1 MLKAVGKRVI
11 VKEITEEK
19 EGTKPLILQVNAK
32 MPFKASVIAAG
43 TEVDAQ
49 VELNDIVI
57 LPPHTGTPI
66 EEDGVKYLVVY
77 EDQILAVL
85 DREATG

>member
-11 VKEITEEK
+11 VKELEEAEDDK
-19 EGTKPLILQVNAK
+19 KLIIQVNSK

-43 TEVDAQ
+43 SDVDEY
-49 VELNDIVI
+49 VCEGDIVI

-66 EEDGVKYLVVY
+66 EESGEKYLVVY
-77 EDQILAVL
+77 EDQILAVV
-85 DREATG
+85 GS

>member
-1 MLKAVGKRVI
+1 MALGDPVPELAVHRQVGGDAERVA
-11 VKEITEEK
+11 VEIEAPADRR
-19 EGTKPLILQVNAK
+19 GA
-32 MPFKASVIAAG
+32 
-43 TEVDAQ
+43 VDDQ